1 MKLAFL
7 GVGAMGSALAKGVV
21 SSGFRAPED
30 VVIFDPDSRRLS
42 ETSTATG
49 IAAAASARDAAA
61 FAEAII
67 ICVKPAMVES
77 LLKEMAEVIEPGKL
91 VISIAAGVRLE
102 RMQACLREGVGVI
115 RVMPNTP
122 AQVGMGAS
130 ALALGKSVNQRQR
143 DTAAGLCES
152 VGLAVVVDGKLL
164 DAVTGLS
171 GSGPAFVY
179 TFIEALADAGVSVG
193 LTREAAIALAAQT
206 VAGAAQMVLKTGRHP
221 AVLRDQ
227 VTSPAGTTI
236 AGCAELERKGLRAAV
251 ISAVQAA
258 AARSAEMGK

>member
-1 MKLAFL
+1 MLDPMRFLFSSIAFL
-7 GVGAMGSALAKGVV
+7 SRIPIPAGQTVMLERGGLHVMCIGKTGEFTVGQSVPVTLT
-21 SSGFRAPED
+21 F
-30 VVIFDPDSRRLS
+30 
-42 ETSTATG
+42 ETAG
-49 IAAAASARDAAA
+49 QMEVA
-61 FAEAII
+61 
-67 ICVKPAMVES
+67 
-77 LLKEMAEVIEPGKL
+77 AEVIEPGKL

-143 DTAAGLCES
+143 DTAAGLFES
-152 VGLAVVVDGKLL
+152 VGLAVVVDEKLL